1 MLNSIKSRLFLWFL
15 LAFSISSIGL
25 GLYLYKEQKMVSLSV
40 VDRFLQVKSQFF
52 ASLIEVYRD
61 GVIYFELAEKKAGVE
76 RGISLYDIPLSGYYY
91 QIFFENGTP
100 LAISPSLKNSSLPM
114 SIENTRKEKKY
125 FETITGPNGKP
136 LRLLTQRVT
145 IKVPHLDKTYTFIIQ
160 SAGTLEEV
168 YSFLKSLRRLILY
181 SIPIALLFSGLG
193 GLLIAWLS
201 LRPLKEFSQ
210 EVGEISEKNMNKRV
224 QGAKLNEEL
233 KELAKAF
240 NATLDRLERSF
251 KEQKRFISDASHE
264 LRSPTS
270 IIKSYCEIPL
280 RKERSPEEYTDALKV
295 ILDNTERM
303 EGLIEDL
310 LTISSLEQKKA
321 PLNKERLSI
330 NALLSNIASM
340 MRPIAE
346 QREVELKLNYSPGK
360 DIYLVGNKEHL
371 IELLVNIVDNAIKY
385 NRKGGEVII
394 DMKDTADMAV
404 IKVSD
409 TGIGVSPE
417 EREKIFQRFYRS
429 DPSRSRYN
437 KGTTGKQKG
446 TGLGLSIAKD
456 IAAAHQGKIEIENK
470 MEEGTTFI
478 ISLPKIIDQTT
489 V

>member
-1 MLNSIKSRLFLWFL
+1 M
-15 LAFSISSIGL
+15 
-25 GLYLYKEQKMVSLSV
+25 
-40 VDRFLQVKSQFF
+40 
-52 ASLIEVYRD
+52 
-61 GVIYFELAEKKAGVE
+61 
-76 RGISLYDIPLSGYYY
+76 
-91 QIFFENGTP
+91 
-100 LAISPSLKNSSLPM
+100 
-114 SIENTRKEKKY
+114 EKKY
-125 FETITGPNGKP
+125 FETITGPNGEP
-136 LRLLTQRVT
+136 LRLLTQKVT
-145 IKVPHLDKTYTFIIQ
+145 IKLPHVDKRYTFIIQ
-160 SAGTLEEV
+160 SAATLEEV
-168 YSFLKSLRRLILY
+168 YSFLKSLRTLILY
-181 SIPIALLFSGLG
+181 TIPIALLLSGLG
-193 GLLIAWLS
+193 GFLIAWLS

-210 EVGEISEKNMNKRV
+210 EVGHISEKSMDKRV
-224 QGAKLNEEL
+224 HEDKLSEEL

-240 NATLDRLERSF
+240 NATLNRLERSF

-303 EGLIEDL
+303 EVLIEDL
-310 LTISSLEQKKA
+310 LTISFLEQKKA
-321 PLNKERLSI
+321 PFYKERLSI
-330 NALLSNIASM
+330 NALLSNITSM

-346 QREVELKLNYSPGK
+346 QREVKLKLNYCPGK

-385 NRKGGEVII
+385 NRKYGEVII
-394 DMKDTADMAV
+394 DLQDTADMAV

-409 TGIGVSPE
+409 TGIGISAE

-429 DPSRSRYN
+429 DASRRRYN

-456 IAAAHQGKIEIENK
+456 IAAAHQGRIEVENK

-478 ISLPKIIDQTT
+478 ISLPRIIDQTT